1 MNRQVKAD
9 LLLVMM
15 TFFWGASYVFTK
27 IGLDEVSPLMLSVLR
42 FGIGFAS
49 LWLVFG
55 KRLGR
60 PERSTLKLSAVFGLL
75 LAATFALQTFSLL
88 FTSVSA
94 ASFLINLTVIF
105 VPLLSFFVTR
115 QPPEKSAW
123 VGAFIA
129 LIGVILLTGVTR
141 LAFNLGDFLAMLC
154 ALTFSVH
161 MLMMG
166 TVARGHDPIVLGSW
180 QLFFAGIYSLGIG
193 LFVETAA
200 FPVSATG
207 WGVVLFLA
215 VFCTAGGFVGQSYAQ
230 QITSPTHTALIFILE
245 PVFGAAI
252 AYAIL
257 GERLSDRGVLG
268 AVLILTATLV
278 TEFRPVERMIG
289 LLSSGTQK

>member
-1 MNRQVKAD
+1 MNKQLKAD

-27 IGLDEVSPLMLSVLR
+27 IGLGEVSPMMLSVLR
-42 FGIGFAS
+42 FGIGFFS
-49 LWLVFG
+49 LWFVFG
-55 KRLGR
+55 KRLKR
-60 PERSTLKLSAVFGLL
+60 PDPATLKLSAIFGLL

-88 FTSVSA
+88 YTSVSA

-105 VPLLSFFVTR
+105 VPMLSVFITR

-123 VGAFIA
+123 LGAVIA
-129 LIGVILLTGVTR
+129 MTGVVLLTGVTS
-141 LAFNLGDFLAMLC
+141 LSFNLGDMLAMMC

-180 QLFFAGIYSLGIG
+180 QLFFAGLYSLGIG
-193 LFVETAA
+193 LMVETAA
-200 FPVSATG
+200 FPVSFTG

-215 VFCTAGGFVGQSYAQ
+215 IFCTAGGFVGQSYAQ

-245 PVFGAAI
+245 PVFGAGI
-252 AYAIL
+252 TYLIL

-268 AVLILTATLV
+268 AILILTATV
-278 TEFRPVERMIG
+278 ITELRPIERLMG
-289 LLSSGTQK
+289 AALTLEEK